1 MISFKIVV
9 LGSGSVGKSAITLRF
24 IHGRFIEQ
32 YDPTIEDNY
41 RHQVEVDNT
50 NYILEILDTAGTE
63 QFAQLR
69 NLYVKNGMG
78 FVLVYSVTSKSSFL
92 EISELREQIVRV
104 KETTEVPVV
113 VVGNKVDLEDQRQ
126 VPRKEAEQLCRSFGC
141 EYIESSA
148 KINTNIDMIF
158 YTLVRLITAKMPKRG
173 RTSRKS
179 MRCVVL

>member
-1 MISFKIVV
+1 MRTFKVVV

-24 IHGRFIEQ
+24 IHGRFVVQ
-32 YDPTIEDNY
+32 YDPTIEDSY
-41 RHQVEVDNT
+41 RHQVEVDSV

-78 FVLVYSVTSKSSFL
+78 FVLVFSLASKSSFL

-104 KETTEVPVV
+104 KESTSVPLVI
-113 VVGNKVDLEDQRQ
+113 VGNKSDLEDLRQ
-126 VPRKEAEQLCRSFGC
+126 VSRKEAEQLCRSFNS

-148 KINTNIDMIF
+148 KNNVNIDHIF
-158 YTLVRLITAKMPKRG
+158 HTLIRIITASDKTKKPSPKR
-173 RTSRKS
+173 S
-179 MRCVVL
+179 CYIL

>member
-1 MISFKIVV
+1 MITFKVVV

-32 YDPTIEDNY
+32 YDPTIEDSY
-41 RHQVEVDNT
+41 RHQVEVDNG

-78 FVLVYSVTSKSSFL
+78 FVLVFSLASKSSFL

-104 KETTEVPVV
+104 KESTAVPMV
-113 VVGNKVDLEDQRQ
+113 VVGNKSDLEDLRQ
-126 VPRKEAEQLCRSFGC
+126 VPRKEAEQLCRNFNC

-148 KINTNIDMIF
+148 KNNTNVELIF
-158 YTLVRLITAKMPKRG
+158 HTLVRIITAKQPKKRPD
-173 RTSRKS
+173 RKS
-179 MRCVVL
+179 KPCILL